1 MCCLVRT
8 AGRGMT
14 RPISSISVASGLYR
28 LFASR
33 SDSGVGKSSVSAAAA
48 AADDEAASATLH
60 GKN

>member
-1 MCCLVRT
+1 
-8 AGRGMT
+8 MT